1 MQNIEINTTQNVSIQ
16 YQLAQWWERGIA
28 FVIDFIVMVMAYYVI
43 IMFTAIGGAS
53 SEYFYILTAL
63 PLFLFYSLFFEI
75 FNNGRSIGK
84 LALGIKVVKIDGKQP
99 TLREYFLRWAFRII
113 DIYFSAGLVAS
124 LLISSSRNAQRLGD
138 SLANTTVIKLNPSI
152 SLDLPGLLKMHAKRS
167 SEVTYPQVLRL
178 SEEQVMLIDRVLKA
192 YAKNPNQAH
201 TEAVN
206 RLLVKVM
213 EKLDLQNKPPKTIKF
228 LKTLINDFVI
238 LTR

>member
-28 FVIDFIVMVMAYYVI
+28 FVIDFIVMVVAYYVI
-43 IMFTAIGGAS
+43 IMFAAFGGAT
-53 SEYFYILTAL
+53 SEYVFVIIAV
-63 PLFLFYSLFFEI
+63 PLFLFYSLLFEI

-99 TLREYFLRWAFRII
+99 TLREYFLRWSFRII
-113 DIYFSAGLVAS
+113 DIYFSAGLIAS

-138 SLANTTVIKLNPSI
+138 TLANTTVIKLNPSI
-152 SLDLPGLLKMHAKRS
+152 SLDLPGLLKMHSKRS
-167 SEVTYPQVLRL
+167 TEVTYPQVMRL
-178 SEEQVMLIDRVLKA
+178 SEEQVMLIDRVIKA
-192 YAKNPNQAH
+192 YTKNPNRAH
-201 TEAVN
+201 SDAVN
-206 RLLVKVM
+206 MVLGKVK
-213 EKLDLQNKPPKTIKF
+213 EKLDLPNKPPNKIKF